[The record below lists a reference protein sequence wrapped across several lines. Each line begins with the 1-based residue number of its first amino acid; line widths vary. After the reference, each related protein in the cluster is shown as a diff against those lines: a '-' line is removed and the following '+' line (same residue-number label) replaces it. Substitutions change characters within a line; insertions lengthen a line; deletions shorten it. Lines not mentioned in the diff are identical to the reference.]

1 MKAIFDNKFL
11 IRLLFMEKVNFIE
24 IAKVCQ
30 EQSRV
35 NHTVWRNM
43 TRYEEYVDT
52 LFVSI
57 SEENIVTCSCIS
69 NVLENAKQCILIHS
83 YKKLA
88 EYVRYTWYDIN
99 YIDPMGNVWHNRL
112 DANHKLYV
120 DKSGCY
126 ANQVMYLRRDDDN
139 SGILYSCDTPWN
151 DKMQTVW
158 DVYMKIRDCSLQEA
172 KMVASLAMKDNKIA
186 LQAKRITELEATK
199 LYLEQEVAV
208 YKSIL
213 GDIKSLLKNNETI
226 KK

>member
-1 MKAIFDNKFL
+1 
-11 IRLLFMEKVNFIE
+11 MEKVNFIE
-24 IAKVCQ
+24 IAKYCQ

-88 EYVRYTWYDIN
+88 EYVRYTWYDID

-120 DKSGCY
+120 DKSRCY

-139 SGILYSCDTPWN
+139 SSILYSCDTPWN

-186 LQAKRITELEATK
+186 LQAKRIKELEATK

-208 YKSIL
+208 YKSML
-213 GDIKSLLKNNETI
+213 DDIKSLLENHETT
-226 KK
+226 KR

>member
-1 MKAIFDNKFL
+1 
-11 IRLLFMEKVNFIE
+11 MEKVNFIE

-88 EYVRYTWYDIN
+88 EYVRYTWYDID

-120 DKSGCY
+120 DKSRCY

-139 SGILYSCDTPWN
+139 SSILYSCDTPWN

-158 DVYMKIRDCSLQEA
+158 NVYMKIRDCSLQEA

-186 LQAKRITELEATK
+186 LQAKRLKELEATK

-208 YKSIL
+208 YKSML
-213 GDIKSLLKNNETI
+213 DDIKSLLENHETT
-226 KK
+226 KR

>member
-1 MKAIFDNKFL
+1 
-11 IRLLFMEKVNFIE
+11 MEKVNFIE

-88 EYVRYTWYDIN
+88 EYVRYTWYDID

-120 DKSGCY
+120 DKSRCY

-139 SGILYSCDTPWN
+139 SSILYSCDTPWN

-186 LQAKRITELEATK
+186 LQAKRIKELEATK
-199 LYLEQEVAV
+199 LYLEQ
-208 YKSIL
+208 
-213 GDIKSLLKNNETI
+213 
-226 KK
+226 

>member
-1 MKAIFDNKFL
+1 
-11 IRLLFMEKVNFIE
+11 MEKVNFIE

-88 EYVRYTWYDIN
+88 EYVRYTWYDID

-120 DKSGCY
+120 DKSRCY

-139 SGILYSCDTPWN
+139 SSILYSCDTPWN

-158 DVYMKIRDCSLQEA
+158 NVYMKIRDCSLQEA

-186 LQAKRITELEATK
+186 LQAKRLKELEATK
-199 LYLEQEVAV
+199 VYLEQEVAV
-208 YKSIL
+208 YKSML
-213 GDIKSLLKNNETI
+213 DDIKSLLENHETT
-226 KK
+226 KR

>member
-1 MKAIFDNKFL
+1 
-11 IRLLFMEKVNFIE
+11 MEKVNFIE

-88 EYVRYTWYDIN
+88 EYVRYTWYDID

-126 ANQVMYLRRDDDN
+126 AKQVMYLRRDDDN
-139 SGILYSCDTPWN
+139 SSILYSCDTPWN

-208 YKSIL
+208 YKSML
-213 GDIKSLLKNNETI
+213 DDIKSLLENHETT
-226 KK
+226 KR

>member
-1 MKAIFDNKFL
+1 
-11 IRLLFMEKVNFIE
+11 MEKVNFIE

-88 EYVRYTWYDIN
+88 EYVRYT
-99 YIDPMGNVWHNRL
+99 
-112 DANHKLYV
+112 
-120 DKSGCY
+120 
-126 ANQVMYLRRDDDN
+126 
-139 SGILYSCDTPWN
+139 
-151 DKMQTVW
+151 
-158 DVYMKIRDCSLQEA
+158 
-172 KMVASLAMKDNKIA
+172 
-186 LQAKRITELEATK
+186 
-199 LYLEQEVAV
+199 
-208 YKSIL
+208 
-213 GDIKSLLKNNETI
+213 
-226 KK
+226 

>member
-1 MKAIFDNKFL
+1 MG
-11 IRLLFMEKVNFIE
+11 KVNFIE

-83 YKKLA
+83 YKKLEKYA
-88 EYVRYTWYDIN
+88 RYTWYDID

-112 DANHKLYV
+112 DANHKLYI
-120 DKSGCY
+120 DKSDY
-126 ANQVMYLRRDDDN
+126 YYVNQVMYLRRDDDN
-139 SGILYSCDTPWN
+139 SSTLYSCDPPWN

-158 DVYMKIRDCSLQEA
+158 NVYMKTRDCSLFEA
-172 KMVASLAMKDNKIA
+172 RQLSFMVFRDKILAQHSKAIK
-186 LQAKRITELEATK
+186 ELEVSK
-199 LYLEQEVAV
+199 KFLEQEVAA
-208 YKSIL
+208 YKGIL
-213 GDIKSLLKNNETI
+213 DNIKSLLESHETT
-226 KK
+226 KQ

>member
-1 MKAIFDNKFL
+1 
-11 IRLLFMEKVNFIE
+11 MEKVNFIE

-213 GDIKSLLKNNETI
+213 GDIKSLLKNNETV

>member
-1 MKAIFDNKFL
+1 
-11 IRLLFMEKVNFIE
+11 MEKVNFIE

-88 EYVRYTWYDIN
+88 EYVRYTWYDID

-139 SGILYSCDTPWN
+139 SSILYSCDTPWN

-186 LQAKRITELEATK
+186 LQAKRIKELEATK

-213 GDIKSLLKNNETI
+213 GDIKSLLKNNETV

>member
-1 MKAIFDNKFL
+1 
-11 IRLLFMEKVNFIE
+11 MEKVNFIE

-88 EYVRYTWYDIN
+88 EYVRYTWYDID

-120 DKSGCY
+120 DKSRCY

-139 SGILYSCDTPWN
+139 SSILYSCDTPWN

-186 LQAKRITELEATK
+186 LQAKRIKELEATK

-208 YKSIL
+208 YKSML
-213 GDIKSLLKNNETI
+213 DDIKSLLENHETT
-226 KK
+226 KR

>member
-11 IRLLFMEKVNFIE
+11 IRFLFMEKVNFIE

-88 EYVRYTWYDIN
+88 EYVRYTWYDID

-158 DVYMKIRDCSLQEA
+158 DVYMKTRDCSLFEA
-172 KMVASLAMKDNKIA
+172 RQLSFMVFRDKILAQHSKEIK
-186 LQAKRITELEATK
+186 ELEVSK
-199 LYLEQEVAV
+199 KFLEQEVAA
-208 YKSIL
+208 YKGML
-213 GDIKSLLKNNETI
+213 DDIKSLLENHETT
-226 KK
+226 KR